1 MDNILVQLTL
11 ADERQRILEEKQRKC
26 RHRFKWVT
34 AAYLECS
41 DETVEVAF
49 CPKCGFIDE

>member
-1 MDNILVQLTL
+1 MENILVQLTL
-11 ADERQRILEEKQRKC
+11 ADEQQRIFKEKQSEC

-34 AAYLECS
+34 AAYLDCS

-49 CPKCGFIDE
+49 CSKCGFIDE